1 MTQMKICEICQ
12 YENEMYTKFCVNCG
26 QPFANNSES
35 VSFGNEVQVKPEV
48 CDHTN
53 NGSGNFCVK
62 CGKPFLNNEELV
74 TPIKQVT
81 TDESSPV
88 QRQKPPSTKNKI
100 LVIVFGGLL
109 ILLAVSWWI
118 LEKTVSNKDELIATL
133 EQVVTSDDVD
143 KFYDVLSV
151 EDVSNAEEKAYKQYL
166 EEKGVSE
173 IANELVKSVNTLH
186 GSDELIIQAS
196 TKDVE
201 TDQFNIVKSKKFGL
215 FQFYTIKP
223 VKYKLLAETNDD
235 SVELNFV
242 DENKKLSTKKAIKI
256 GEYLPGN
263 YTYSIAWKNEI
274 GSVEEE
280 REFYVWPSKENVLEA
295 TFHYYE
301 VDLTGG
307 YYDEWDYITNGK
319 PIDRKLINDGRILVP
334 EGLEFTLKATFE
346 EEGVVYES
354 EDVKITDSIYLTYS
368 FPEYDEKLKNDYIKE
383 TAEFDIASLID
394 DYLYIYSNG
403 DVAGLSSVISMD
415 SAFYKEQTEYLQ
427 NLVNKNIEAVINDY
441 EIIDRKENDDNSYTV
456 TVNESY
462 MIYKP
467 DAETN
472 VVNQKSI
479 YTVKLIG
486 SQYYITAFKLGN

>member
-256 GEYLPGN
+256 GE
-263 YTYSIAWKNEI
+263 
-274 GSVEEE
+274 
-280 REFYVWPSKENVLEA
+280 
-295 TFHYYE
+295 
-301 VDLTGG
+301 
-307 YYDEWDYITNGK
+307 
-319 PIDRKLINDGRILVP
+319 
-334 EGLEFTLKATFE
+334 
-346 EEGVVYES
+346 
-354 EDVKITDSIYLTYS
+354 
-368 FPEYDEKLKNDYIKE
+368 
-383 TAEFDIASLID
+383 
-394 DYLYIYSNG
+394 
-403 DVAGLSSVISMD
+403 
-415 SAFYKEQTEYLQ
+415 
-427 NLVNKNIEAVINDY
+427 
-441 EIIDRKENDDNSYTV
+441 
-456 TVNESY
+456 
-462 MIYKP
+462 
-467 DAETN
+467 
-472 VVNQKSI
+472 
-479 YTVKLIG
+479 
-486 SQYYITAFKLGN
+486 